1 MVVQLLQL
9 LPHILLDILKSKKEC
24 GRDGRRP
31 RAVLDSRSQ
40 ILLAGL
46 HQAAIGVIDDHKFL
60 GVEQVVRHQQRAQ
73 TIVGHDAAS
82 VADDVRVPGRQ
93 PQCAD
98 GQPRVHTS
106 KDGQL
111 PRRPRSKPPQLVRPR
126 VNLVR
131 FQNFINH
138 AHGRDSLAGALR
150 GVHKKQIPRASVR
163 TSVIQ
168 ELGMTNF
175 SERQASLLRRIC
187 VSANA
192 AV

>member
-1 MVVQLLQL
+1 MIVQLLQL
-9 LPHILLDILKSKKEC
+9 LAHILLDILKREKEC

-31 RAVLDSRSQ
+31 RAVLDPRPQ

-46 HQAAIGVIDDHKFL
+46 HQSAIGVIDDHEFL

-73 TIVGHDAAS
+73 TIVGHNAAS

-111 PRRPRSKPPQLVRPR
+111 PRRPRSKPPQLVCTR

-131 FQNFINH
+131 FQNFIDH
-138 AHGRDSLAGALR
+138 AHGRDSLAGALS
-150 GVHKKQIPRASVR
+150 AR
-163 TSVIQ
+163 T
-168 ELGMTNF
+168 
-175 SERQASLLRRIC
+175 
-187 VSANA
+187 
-192 AV
+192 